1 MKKTVTLILLLTA
14 SFGGLYLVFD
24 RLLASIEGDIELSK
38 DLDLVQVDPISSPKV
53 SVAKK
58 HIRLIS
64 LKANQV
70 LRLKGEVGVNV
81 ESLIVDLNRL
91 NKDSHVKSIYLLID
105 SPGGSVLD
113 GAKFVSAIEASPK
126 PVYTVCTT
134 ICASMAAIIHQY
146 GVKRLMTDR
155 SALMFHDAAGGL
167 QGPLPQMRSRLNF
180 FDRLTTKMD
189 AFIAK
194 RAGISLESFIN
205 DLHSEIWM
213 DAEDSLARH
222 FNDDIVSV
230 VVEGEEAPQQLQ
242 LLFPLDHS
250 HVMIRSTF

>member
-1 MKKTVTLILLLTA
+1 MKKAFVFSLLLIA
-14 SFGGLYLVFD
+14 SFGGLALVFTKLID
-24 RLLASIEGDIELSK
+24 SIEGDVELSK
-38 DLDLVQVDPISSPKV
+38 DLDLVQVEPPSAPKV
-53 SVAKK
+53 AIAKK

-64 LKANQV
+64 LKSNQV
-70 LRLKGEVGVNV
+70 LRLKGEVNANV
-81 ESLIVDLNRL
+81 DSLILDLNKM
-91 NKDSHVKSIYLLID
+91 NKDKSVKKIFLLID

-126 PVYTVCTT
+126 PVYTICTT

-194 RAGISLESFIN
+194 RAGVPLDSFLN
-205 DLHSEIWM
+205 DLHSEIWI
-213 DAEDSLARH
+213 DAEDSLSRH
-222 FNDDIVSV
+222 FTDDIVSV
-230 VVEGEEAPQQLQ
+230 VVEGEEAAVPFMLP
-242 LLFPLDHS
+242 FPIDHS
-250 HVMIRSTF
+250 HVTVRSNF